1 MLDNKGF
8 CSGLKPSKVFILL
21 ETYSIERRSK
31 KDLKE
36 YLNYLKNNDLD
47 EYNDFLNYKDFVEKR
62 TPNLKELYYEFLDG
76 KRKNMN
82 FDLFSPF

>member
-1 MLDNKGF
+1 MSDNDGF

-21 ETYSIERRSK
+21 ETYSIERKSK

-76 KRKNMN
+76 KRKNIN